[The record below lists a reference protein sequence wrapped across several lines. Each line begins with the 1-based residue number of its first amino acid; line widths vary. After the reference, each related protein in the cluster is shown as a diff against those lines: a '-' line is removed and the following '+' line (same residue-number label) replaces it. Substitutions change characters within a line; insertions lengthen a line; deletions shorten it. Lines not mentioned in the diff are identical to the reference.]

1 MSYVLAWY
9 IVRLDDVES
18 RLQETAAAFEQSR
31 LQAKKTK
38 TEFARVKK
46 KRYMHIHVWPP
57 ALFDFSL
64 SDTMIL

>member
-1 MSYVLAWY
+1 MYLLDII

-46 KRYMHIHVWPP
+46 KRYNVHMTTCFI
-57 ALFDFSL
+57 
-64 SDTMIL
+64 